1 MQRMRISLLFAC
13 WGFFVLSPAATWA
26 QSLQN
31 SGLVYL
37 QTIPVPGWKATGTPG
52 NANVDVMGYNPV
64 TRTMYLADRT
74 NHGID
79 VIDTHTRSVV
89 GLIPVPGIGS
99 CGSCPNVPLVAIDL
113 QQLVVSDGLSS
124 VYVWDLRAPQPSQP
138 DKYTF
143 PVNMG
148 TNTDGLDYD
157 PINQTVYVVT
167 DNPPEYLIGISLPLK
182 KVVSQTPLPVSADLI
197 KFNPIDGKVYIAA
210 EDADGNDNNAAAGVY
225 AYDPATGVVKLV
237 SQVGPPCP
245 GHGIDIDPISNIAV
259 MGCFGGTGDRGDVAI
274 DLSNGAVL
282 TTFTDVGG
290 TDTVV
295 FNPNNRRFYAA
306 AGLNTA
312 TTSGCPKGTGPFTP
326 ILGVMDASGPR
337 HNPVRLDGVA
347 CTGGGHVAGVDPIAN
362 FVYVPVSQFPADP
375 NSSTTGQN
383 GVLLFW
389 DSSKLAQTPI
399 KQAQALLAPIDGGHT
414 QAFVEMT
421 LYGRRMHVTS
431 SFTGITG
438 KAAWLVI
445 PTTVGNELL
454 PCAVN
459 TSTGIATCAD
469 DLLGD
474 PLIGSI
480 ATLSVDAVAVA
491 RGSIRHGSGDD

>member
-1 MQRMRISLLFAC
+1 VS
-13 WGFFVLSPAATWA
+13 
-26 QSLQN
+26 
-31 SGLVYL
+31 
-37 QTIPVPGWKATGTPG
+37 
-52 NANVDVMGYNPV
+52 
-64 TRTMYLADRT
+64 
-74 NHGID
+74 
-79 VIDTHTRSVV
+79 DTHTRSVV
-89 GLIPVPGIGS
+89 GLIPVPEIGA

-143 PVNMG
+143 PTSMG
-148 TNTDGLDYD
+148 TVTDGLDYD

-167 DNPPEYLIGISLPLK
+167 DNSPEYLIGISLPLK
-182 KVVSQTPLPVSADLI
+182 KVVSRTPLPVSSDLI
-197 KFNPIDGKVYIAA
+197 KFNSIDGQISIAA
-210 EDADGNDNNAAAGVY
+210 EDADGNHNNTAAGVY
-225 AYDPATGVVKLV
+225 AYDPATGDPGVVALV

-259 MGCFGGTGDRGDVAI
+259 MGCFGGTGDRGDVAVN
-274 DLSNGAVL
+274 LNNGALL
-282 TTFTDVGG
+282 TTFTDMGG

-326 ILGVMDASGPR
+326 ILGVMEASGPP
-337 HNPVRLDGVA
+337 HNPVRLDGVV
-347 CTGGGHVAGVDPIAN
+347 CTGGGHIAGVDPITN

-383 GVLLFW
+383 GVLVFF
-389 DSSKLAQTPI
+389 DSSPLAQAPI
-399 KQAQALLAPIDGGHT
+399 KKAQATLSPIDRGQT
-414 QAFVEMT
+414 KAAVEMT
-421 LYGRRMHVTS
+421 LDRRRMHVTS
-431 SFTGITG
+431 FITG
-438 KAAWLVI
+438 VTGREAWLII

-459 TSTGIATCAD
+459 TAAGAASCAD

-491 RGSIRHGSGDD
+491 RGSICHDSDDE